1 MINFANDFF
10 GGILIFTGYL
20 IPIVALF
27 KVLLVVIGE
36 LTR

>member
-10 GGILIFTGYL
+10 GGILIFMGYL
-20 IPIVALF
+20 TSIIAFF